1 MFHLLRKR
9 RSKRANKKSQGS
21 RVAKVSPV
29 GSMEGESSPK
39 DPAYLAKRRV
49 WKLEHVISDAFHK
62 LVAGKHANVFLTL
75 VVYSDEA
82 PWNGMTECE
91 WTAYYR
97 DALRDITGVAVCGF
111 HTWRVRNA
119 AGVAGRSG
127 SVASDRGNA
136 WLVRALLG
144 GKFARHRGSQNLYYL
159 SHPAP

>member
-1 MFHLLRKR
+1 MSRLQELPPELLANIARFAGGRYRK
-9 RSKRANKKSQGS
+9 
-21 RVAKVSPV
+21 
-29 GSMEGESSPK
+29 GERE
-39 DPAYLAKRRV
+39 Y
-49 WKLEHVISDAFHK
+49 F
-62 LVAGKHANVFLTL
+62 
-75 VVYSDEA
+75 
-82 PWNGMTECE
+82 
-91 WTAYYR
+91 
-97 DALRDITGVAVCGF
+97 TGVAVCGF

>member
-1 MFHLLRKR
+1 M
-9 RSKRANKKSQGS
+9 S
-21 RVAKVSPV
+21 
-29 GSMEGESSPK
+29 
-39 DPAYLAKRRV
+39 LAPENQQSYFQ
-49 WKLEHVISDAFHK
+49 LEE
-62 LVAGKHANVFLTL
+62 L
-75 VVYSDEA
+75 
-82 PWNGMTECE
+82 W
-91 WTAYYR
+91 
-97 DALRDITGVAVCGF
+97 DALRDISGVAVCGF

>member
-1 MFHLLRKR
+1 MFHLLRQR
-9 RSKRANKKSQGS
+9 RSKKAAKKRQDSQ
-21 RVAKVSPV
+21 VKPLDTDEAD
-29 GSMEGESSPK
+29 K

-49 WKLEHVISDAFHK
+49 WKLVS
-62 LVAGKHANVFLTL
+62 
-75 VVYSDEA
+75 
-82 PWNGMTECE
+82 
-91 WTAYYR
+91 
-97 DALRDITGVAVCGF
+97 GVAVCGF

>member
-1 MFHLLRKR
+1 MQPLLDGREIGAGR
-9 RSKRANKKSQGS
+9 DRIVLVLTSGR
-21 RVAKVSPV
+21 P
-29 GSMEGESSPK
+29 E
-39 DPAYLAKRRV
+39 D
-49 WKLEHVISDAFHK
+49 VISDAFHK

-97 DALRDITGVAVCGF
+97 DALRDISGVAVCGF